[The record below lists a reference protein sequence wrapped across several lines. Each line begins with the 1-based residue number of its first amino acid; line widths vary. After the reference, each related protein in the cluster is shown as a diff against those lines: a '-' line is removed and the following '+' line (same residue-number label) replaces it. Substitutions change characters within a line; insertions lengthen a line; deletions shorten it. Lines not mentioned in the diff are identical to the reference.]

1 MTWVDRP
8 PILPLGGREESLVE
22 VPSLNEGGVL
32 DEAKTEFLAKL
43 PRFPIDELDAASKTH
58 VNFRQYGG
66 KMYLRVRQVPL

>member
-22 VPSLNEGGVL
+22 VTSLNEGGVL

-43 PRFPIDELDAASKTH
+43 PCFPIDELDTASKTH
-58 VNFRQYGG
+58 VYFR
-66 KMYLRVRQVPL
+66 